1 MVNEFDLR
9 LDGGRVVTPSGVIDA
24 DIAIRDGR
32 IAALLERGAP
42 GASSELVDISGR
54 TVMPGAVDAHV
65 HLGANIAGPHEPGEA
80 GPETASAVAGGV
92 TTMLTYLIGPDGYD
106 ASFEK
111 SHDMM
116 SRYSHT
122 DFGFHFCI
130 VTREQLAEIPR
141 YAAELGVSSFKFF
154 MNFRGEEGAYLGVP
168 GADDSFMYD
177 LLRMGAET
185 GVLINAHAENV
196 ELIWRLRDDIP
207 QAPDAGLR
215 EWYATRPPFVE
226 AEAAQRAA
234 YLAGVLGA
242 SLYVV
247 HVSSREP
254 LDAIQRQR
262 AYTPNVF
269 IETCP
274 HYLTLTQDSPAG
286 SRAKVNPPLRVDDD
300 REALWEAVR
309 DGRVDTIGSDHVPRH
324 FSAKDKSIWA
334 ASAGFPGTGTL
345 LPTLISEGHVRR
357 GIPLERIAE
366 VTAERPARLFG
377 MYPQKGR
384 IAVGADADLA
394 IVDLDASDTI
404 EAARLHSAA
413 EYTPWEGA
421 TLDCRITDT
430 LVRGRFAM
438 RDGVVTEPAGR
449 YLARPHSG
457 AAALATS

>member
-9 LDGGRVVTPSGVIDA
+9 LDGGRVVTASGVIDA
-24 DIAIRDGR
+24 DLAIRDGR

-42 GASSELVDISGR
+42 GVAAETVDVGGR
-54 TVMPGAVDAHV
+54 TILPGAIDAHV
-65 HLGANIAGPHEPGEA
+65 HLGTNIAGPHEPAEA

-92 TTMLTYLIGPDGYD
+92 TTMLAYLIGPDGYD
-106 ASFEK
+106 ASFAK
-111 SHDMM
+111 SREVMDQH
-116 SRYSHT
+116 SHT

-168 GADDSFMYD
+168 GTDDSFMYD
-177 LLRMGAET
+177 LLRMGAEA

-196 ELIWRLRDDIP
+196 ELIWRLRADIP
-207 QAPDAGLR
+207 KEPDAGLR

-234 YLAGVLGA
+234 YLAKVLGA

-254 LDAIQRQR
+254 LEAIERQR
-262 AYTPNVF
+262 ADYSGVF
-269 IETCP
+269 VETCP
-274 HYLTLTQDSPAG
+274 HYLTLDYDSPMG
-286 SRAKVNPPLRVDDD
+286 SRAKVNPPLRAADD

-309 DGRVDTIGSDHVPRH
+309 DGRVDAVGSDHVPRH
-324 FSAKDKSIWA
+324 FSAKDKDIWS

-357 GIPLERIAE
+357 GIPLERIVE
-366 VTAERPARLFG
+366 VTATRPARLFG
-377 MYPQKGR
+377 LYPQKGR
-384 IAVGADADLA
+384 IAVGADADLVV
-394 IVDLDASDTI
+394 VDLDATDTV
-404 EAARLHSAA
+404 EAARQHSAA
-413 EYTPWEGA
+413 AYSVWEGTRFA
-421 TLDCRITDT
+421 CRITDT

-438 RDGVVTEPAGR
+438 RDGVVGEPSGR

-457 AAALATS
+457 AAALAAS